1 MKLGEIIKKFR
12 YDNDMT
18 MQEFADKSGL
28 SKGYISMLEKN
39 KHPQSKRELV
49 PSFETYKKVASAMCM
64 PLDDFLAALDGD
76 EVVKVNAAAPAP
88 AQLVCKE
95 NTSTRLKQIMQER
108 NLRQVD
114 VLERTIPLCRK
125 YDVKMNKSD
134 ISQYVSGKVEP
145 NQDKLFVLSLAL
157 NVSEGWLMGFD
168 VSKAR
173 ASAPADPLQLTEQEK
188 HIISIYHDLDR
199 VGQEKFTA
207 FGEGLLA
214 AARAEDR
221 RGYYTF
227 TPYEKYMV
235 AESGPEYQM
244 WSNKV
249 NDQLMEDADR
259 IAKKEIENAS
269 DTKKMVK

>member
-39 KHPQSKRELV
+39 KHPQSKRELA

-108 NLRQVD
+108 KLRQVD
-114 VLERTIPLCRK
+114 VLELTIPLCRK

-173 ASAPADPLQLTEQEK
+173 ASSPAAPLQLTEQEE
-188 HIISIYHDLDR
+188 HLVISFRRLNDDGREKAVERVEELLDVPR
-199 VGQEKFTA
+199 YQMDAVSARIWQDAGADDTGREVDRIVAQE
-207 FGEGLLA
+207 LA
-214 AARAEDR
+214 AA
-221 RGYYTF
+221 
-227 TPYEKYMV
+227 K
-235 AESGPEYQM
+235 
-244 WSNKV
+244 K
-249 NDQLMEDADR
+249 
-259 IAKKEIENAS
+259 AKALIK
-269 DTKKMVK
+269 

>member
-1 MKLGEIIKKFR
+1 MNSLGDRLHSLRKSKSLTQEAFAASLNER
-12 YDNDMT
+12 YD
-18 MQEFADKSGL
+18 
-28 SKGYISMLEKN
+28 
-39 KHPQSKRELV
+39 
-49 PSFETYKKVASAMCM
+49 
-64 PLDDFLAALDGD
+64 
-76 EVVKVNAAAPAP
+76 
-88 AQLVCKE
+88 
-95 NTSTRLKQIMQER
+95 LKI
-108 NLRQVD
+108 
-114 VLERTIPLCRK
+114 
-125 YDVKMNKSD
+125 NKSM
-134 ISQYVSGKVEP
+134 ISKWENNIDTP
-145 NQDKLFVLSLAL
+145 SLNSVKYMA
-157 NVSEGWLMGFD
+157 VFFD
-168 VSKAR
+168 VSLDYLLGI
-173 ASAPADPLQLTEQEK
+173 SDDSQDLPALDSSSSFSTMQLTDQEK

-214 AARAEDR
+214 AARAKDS

-227 TPYEKYMV
+227 TPYENYMV

>member
-1 MKLGEIIKKFR
+1 MK
-12 YDNDMT
+12 
-18 MQEFADKSGL
+18 
-28 SKGYISMLEKN
+28 
-39 KHPQSKRELV
+39 
-49 PSFETYKKVASAMCM
+49 
-64 PLDDFLAALDGD
+64 
-76 EVVKVNAAAPAP
+76 
-88 AQLVCKE
+88 KE

-188 HIISIYHDLDR
+188 WLIDTYRELDDPQR
-199 VGQEKFTA
+199 ERLLA
-207 FGEGLLA
+207 YIEGLLDA
-214 AARAEDR
+214 GSLKNHLYKSPVVNEFMNCYDSPS
-221 RGYYTF
+221 GL
-227 TPYEKYMV
+227 MV
-235 AESGPEYQM
+235 AEPMSEYTSESQYEPVTIAAHHDSDE
-244 WSNKV
+244 WS
-249 NDQLMEDADR
+249 EDEL
-259 IAKKEIENAS
+259 KEIE
-269 DTKKMVK
+269 DIKKYAKSKKK